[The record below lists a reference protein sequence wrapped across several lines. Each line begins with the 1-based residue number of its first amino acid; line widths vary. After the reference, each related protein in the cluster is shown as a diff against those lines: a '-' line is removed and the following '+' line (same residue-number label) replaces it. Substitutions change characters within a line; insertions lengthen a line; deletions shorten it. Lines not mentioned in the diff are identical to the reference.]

1 MGRLLKFSDLEY
13 KEHSKKHLGALHIH
27 QLFGPCL
34 LPCNM
39 GTGTSHAAGL
49 LYLAMTLAL
58 PRCLLLN
65 EFNFPFLSISL
76 NSKFPLNLPSVYSIK
91 QLFLVKQNIKGK

>member
-49 LYLAMTLAL
+49 LYLAMTFGLAEM
-58 PRCLLLN
+58 P
-65 EFNFPFLSISL
+65 P
-76 NSKFPLNLPSVYSIK
+76 P
-91 QLFLVKQNIKGK
+91 Q